1 MIDNTDIYSQNVL
14 KELNSMLIYK
24 NPNWIQKKVQKNIS
38 PMNTISICKSHHLLR
53 MIEIKGSR
61 WCWMKNGLII
71 LFTGK
76 GIYVLCVF
84 FFVEEIKQKKKIIE
98 FLNKKKIKKKNCK
111 KVYIIWLRSSNFIFG
126 YGSVLCNLNFG
137 IKCK

>member
-61 WCWMKNGLII
+61 WCWMKNGFII

-84 FFVEEIKQKKKIIE
+84 FFCWRNKTKKKDYWVLEQKEDKKKIVR
-98 FLNKKKIKKKNCK
+98 K
-111 KVYIIWLRSSNFIFG
+111 YI
-126 YGSVLCNLNFG
+126 
-137 IKCK
+137 